1 MKLAFAM
8 LLVSDVNMLI
18 LDEPTNYMD
27 LPSIEALEELL
38 REYEGT
44 VVFVSHDEEFVRQIA
59 TDRLCVKAGKTHK
72 SFDEL
77 YDGLQKI
84 E

>member
-1 MKLAFAM
+1 
-8 LLVSDVNMLI
+8 
-18 LDEPTNYMD
+18 MD